1 MQATNKKKFYACNGI
16 TALLIV
22 TQLLLLH
29 NVCNAEVSEPEETH
43 SPYWI
48 TLELLNIEWKP
59 GCLTT
64 AGCAEPRFEVIKTNV
79 ITDERKTTSWP
90 VSEKLPEEIDP
101 HKFTSYWKDGFA
113 NDITVACEV
122 VGIDP
127 KYKFPR
133 ICDATLDSRVFTI
146 DPKQNRSVLPSEL
159 EGKVVVE
166 LSGKCFNVSLGVQ
179 KHEKRCPWC
188 KEHNDVA
195 IVEQYTY
202 PEEAATWLQRLKRFD
217 PFVISTLLFLTLSI
231 VAVAIML
238 HLCAKVY
245 RLKQSSN
252 IYDKKRRL
260 YHEPPS
266 RIVHPLHINEVEET
280 KYETPWENQHYH
292 PVPYYRLGNRGD
304 ATVTSPVDSSLTNAT
319 TVSDYG
325 LSSKTTF
332 TSNRRF
338 SPSSSFQG
346 RHDDSGLESV

>member
-1 MQATNKKKFYACNGI
+1 MSSMIFTSIFI
-16 TALLIV
+16 
-22 TQLLLLH
+22 LLLTILV
-29 NVCNAEVSEPEETH
+29 NDKVSVAAAAAAVAVATAEETH
-43 SPYWI
+43 LSYWM
-48 TLELLNIEWKP
+48 TVELLNIEWKQ

-64 AGCAEPRFEVIKTNV
+64 AGCADPRFEVIKNNV
-79 ITDERKTTSWP
+79 ATDEKKTTSWP
-90 VSEKLPEEIDP
+90 VSEKLPQEHSQRI
-101 HKFTSYWKDGFA
+101 FTSYWKDGTA

-133 ICDATLDSRVFTI
+133 ICDATSDSRVFTTGVRKNLSTI
-146 DPKQNRSVLPSEL
+146 PPEV

-166 LSGKCFNVSLGVQ
+166 LHGKCFNVTLGVQ

-188 KEHNDVA
+188 REHNDVA

-202 PEEAATWLQRLKRFD
+202 PEETVTWLQRLKRFD
-217 PFVISTLLFLTLSI
+217 PFIISTLLFLVLSV
-231 VAVAIML
+231 VAVTVML
-238 HLCAKVY
+238 HLCAKLY
-245 RLKQSSN
+245 RSKHNSN
-252 IYDKKRRL
+252 IYEKKCRL

-266 RIVHPLHINEVEET
+266 RIIHPLRINEAEET

-304 ATVTSPVDSSLTNAT
+304 AAVTSPVDSSLTNAT

-325 LSSKTTF
+325 LSSKSTF
-332 TSNRRF
+332 TNNRRF